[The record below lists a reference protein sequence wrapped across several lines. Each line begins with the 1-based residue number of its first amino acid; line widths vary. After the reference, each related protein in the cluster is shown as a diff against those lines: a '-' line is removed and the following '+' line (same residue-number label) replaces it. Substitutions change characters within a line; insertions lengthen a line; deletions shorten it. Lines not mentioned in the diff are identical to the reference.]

1 MKEYFYVIKLKSD
14 AEPSNGEGNE
24 NLNSQLPR
32 NKQNRICIPASHMK
46 GLMRENLETVLSEF
60 RKDSDQIVKTLFGA
74 EGERGS
80 GGKRALVRLVSAV
93 APDDAKI
100 ITITRTA
107 LEGGHVKYGSLRTM
121 EALAAGTELT
131 GEIVC
136 DFENESLLKAVRLAL
151 LSVTSIGGSR
161 TRGAG
166 ECRITIK
173 GFEKETPGQLFR
185 DIVKA
190 SDIANLENPAE
201 YSPDS
206 LALSEEAV
214 AMLKVIFEAKQ
225 PICIPK
231 APIGKNNVITS
242 GFAIPGTAVAGTLL
256 TLMSA
261 KDPDTASACYR
272 SPIFRCYPL
281 LPVSTG
287 EKECAY
293 PVRVSNS
300 HKISKLPEGD
310 EKKFL
315 FGDLM
320 IPDKYLEEDDY
331 HWQEKTGNL
340 AMKGTDGV
348 LLVGKDKSVSL
359 LREKSIPRVYTA
371 HGVVNGT
378 GEKKD
383 NLFTQEAVS
392 VSKFEGLVFIPR
404 KAADVL
410 LERIGTGISVAF
422 GKSKSTMGGG
432 TLKAERCDSLE
443 FQQIKKLRNRLF
455 IVQTPVV
462 FEMETTEPVASSR
475 IMDQILKD
483 SGWGELE
490 KEFAMTS
497 VIFGWN
503 EQPGLETKING
514 TNRVRARRVI
524 TPGSVFLLKDPI
536 PENELADKLAKGLG
550 KDRTPGFG
558 AVIPHP
564 MFASKLVE
572 AEKPVP
578 PKPFPMVAK
587 DNPVYVGYKLD
598 SIAGTK
604 LSGSQIAH
612 LLRAA
617 KNSKAEAQEFLRI
630 QREERTEQIWDRWR
644 SVFNELKNYLE
655 TKEQTD
661 VVKMLK
667 VWHDLRKGRK
677 EED

>member
-1 MKEYFYVIKLKSD
+1 MQYTYVIKLKTD

-32 NKQNRICIPASHMK
+32 NEQNRVCIPASHMK
-46 GLMRENLETVLSEF
+46 GLMRENLETILSGF

-74 EGERGS
+74 EGESGS

-93 APDDAKI
+93 APADAKI

-107 LEGGHVKYGSLRTM
+107 LESGHIKYGSLRTT

-136 DFENESLLKAVRLAL
+136 DFENETLLKAVRLAL

-166 ECRITIK
+166 ECRITIE

-190 SDIANLENPAE
+190 SDIANVESPAE
-201 YSPDS
+201 YRPDS
-206 LALSEEAV
+206 PALPEEADV
-214 AMLKVIFEAKQ
+214 MLKVIFEVKQ
-225 PICIPK
+225 PVCIPK

-281 LPVSTG
+281 LPVSAG

-310 EKKFL
+310 EKRFL

-320 IPDKYLEEDDY
+320 IPDKYLEESDY

-359 LREKSIPRVYTA
+359 LKEKSIPRVYTA

-410 LERIGTGISVAF
+410 LERIGTGVSVAF

-432 TLKAERCDSLE
+432 TLKLERCDGLE

-462 FEMETTEPVASSR
+462 FEMENTEPVSSSQV
-475 IMDQILKD
+475 MVQVLKD

-490 KEFAMTS
+490 DESVMTS

-536 PENELADKLAKGLG
+536 PENELAGKLAKGLG
-550 KDRTPGFG
+550 KDVTPGFG

-572 AEKPVP
+572 AEKPVSSKVF
-578 PKPFPMVAK
+578 PKAME
-587 DNPVYVGYKLD
+587 DDPVYVGYRLD

-612 LLRAA
+612 LLRATQT
-617 KNSKAEAQEFLRI
+617 SKKEALEFLRI
-630 QREERTEQIWDRWR
+630 QKEDRPKQIWECWE
-644 SVFNELKNYLE
+644 SVHSTLEQYLKNEKY
-655 TKEQTD
+655 D
-661 VVKMLK
+661 AVAMLK

-677 EED
+677 G

>member
-1 MKEYFYVIKLKSD
+1 MRYKYVIKLKTD

-32 NKQNRICIPASHMK
+32 NEQNRVCIPASHLK
-46 GLMRENLETVLSEF
+46 GLMRENLETVLSGF
-60 RKDSDQIVKTLFGA
+60 RKDCDQIVGTLFGA
-74 EGERGS
+74 EGESGS

-93 APDDAKI
+93 APADAGI

-107 LEGGHVKYGSLRTM
+107 LEDGHVKYGSLRTT

-131 GEIVC
+131 GEVFC
-136 DFENESLLKAVRLAL
+136 DFENEVLLKAVRLAL
-151 LSVTSIGGSR
+151 MSVTSVGGSR

-166 ECRITIK
+166 ECRITVK

-185 DIVKA
+185 EIVAA
-190 SDIANLENPAE
+190 SDIAGVDSPAE
-201 YSPDS
+201 YRADSPD
-206 LALSEEAV
+206 LDDETIATV
-214 AMLKVIFEAKQ
+214 KIIFEAKQ
-225 PICIPK
+225 PVCIPK
-231 APIGKNNVITS
+231 APMGKNNVITS

-272 SPIFRCYPL
+272 SPVFRCFPL
-281 LPVSTG
+281 LPVSAG
-287 EKECAY
+287 ENECAY

-300 HKISKLPEGD
+300 HKVSKLPEGD

-320 IPDKYLEEDDY
+320 IPDKYLEESDY
-331 HWQEKTGNL
+331 HWQAKTGNL

-348 LLVGKDKSVSL
+348 LLVGKDRTISL
-359 LREKSIPRVYTA
+359 LKEKSIPRVYTA
-371 HGVVNGT
+371 HGVVNGS

-392 VSKFEGLVFIPR
+392 VSRFEGLVFIPK
-404 KAADVL
+404 KAADFL
-410 LERIGTGISVAF
+410 LERIGTGVSAAF

-432 TLKAERCDSLE
+432 ILKAERCDGLE
-443 FQQIKKLRNRLF
+443 FQQIKSLRNRLF

-462 FEMETTEPVASSR
+462 FDLESTEEPVPSSV
-475 IMDQILKD
+475 IMDQVLKD
-483 SGWGELE
+483 SGWGGLE
-490 KEFAMTS
+490 DESVMTS

-503 EQPGLETKING
+503 EQPGLETKIDG
-514 TNRVRARRVI
+514 THRVRARRVI
-524 TPGSVFLLKDPI
+524 TPGSVFLLKDAI
-536 PENELADKLAKGLG
+536 PENELADRLARALG
-550 KDRTPGFG
+550 KDVTPGFG

-572 AEKPVP
+572 VEKPVSVKGF
-578 PKPFPMVAK
+578 PKASK
-587 DNPVYVGYKLD
+587 DNPVYAGYELD
-598 SIAGTK
+598 RVTGTK

-612 LLRAA
+612 LLRAVQT
-617 KNSKAEAQEFLRI
+617 SKKDALEFLRI
-630 QREERTEQIWDRWR
+630 QREDRPKQIWECWE
-644 SVFNELKNYLE
+644 SVFNELKTYLE
-655 TKEQTD
+655 TRDQSD
-661 VVKMLK
+661 VVTMLK

-677 EED
+677 G